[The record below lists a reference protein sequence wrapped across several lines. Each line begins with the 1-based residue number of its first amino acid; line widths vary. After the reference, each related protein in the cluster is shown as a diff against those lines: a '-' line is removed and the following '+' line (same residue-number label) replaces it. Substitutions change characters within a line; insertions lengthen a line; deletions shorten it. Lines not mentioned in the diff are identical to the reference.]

1 MRGASEL
8 KPQLDNQDQTQA
20 KSQHLTVLPDEKISF
35 SKSVILGLQHV
46 LAMDV
51 YVVPFLIAML
61 IGLQADQS
69 SALIQSTFI
78 AAGLATIVQTY
89 FCMKLPMAQG
99 PSYVP
104 LGAIITIYAAS
115 GGGEA
120 GWSSVLGAS
129 IIGAVLVI
137 ILGYTGIFNKIVKSF
152 IPPIVGGTIIFVV
165 GLSLLPVAIQDN
177 IYGAADASIRQN
189 VLLALISGAVL
200 LLFVIL
206 GSLFRTKGSLFR
218 ITSVMIALVVGCIS
232 ADFMGILDF
241 SAVGNTNWFSMPQ
254 IPFADFGF
262 SFNISAIITMVII
275 YIVLLAETTGTW
287 FAISN
292 VIDKPLTDKNINR
305 GVIGEGIS
313 CLISSLLGSTPVTG
327 YSTNAGIISIT
338 GVASR
343 RVFLAVGG
351 WFVLFGCSGKLAALI
366 SAIPSAVI
374 GGVFAIIC
382 GIISINGLQ
391 VMRNETIGEKEMYT
405 IAIPMIL
412 TLALVLI
419 PSDFLNSLPTFV
431 QYILGSPILVASM
444 GAILLNKLLPGEKRE
459 ISLS

>member
-1 MRGASEL
+1 M
-8 KPQLDNQDQTQA
+8 KTQA
-20 KSQHLTVLPDEKISF
+20 NKQDNAQVKPQHLTVLPDEKISF
-35 SKSVILGLQHV
+35 GKSAILGLQHV

-61 IGLQADQS
+61 IGLQPNQS

-104 LGAIITIYAAS
+104 LGAIVTIYAAS
-115 GGGEA
+115 GGGEL
-120 GWSSVLGAS
+120 GWSSVLGS
-129 IIGAVLVI
+129 SLIGAILVI

-152 IPPIVGGTIIFVV
+152 IPPIVGGTIIFII
-165 GLSLLPVAIQDN
+165 GLSLLPVAIRDN
-177 IYGAADASIRQN
+177 IYGATDATINQS

-200 LLFVIL
+200 IIFVIL
-206 GSLFRTKGSLFR
+206 GSLFRTKGSIFR
-218 ITSVMIALVVGCIS
+218 ITSVMFALIIGSIS
-232 ADFMGILDF
+232 AKFMGVLDF
-241 SAVGNTNWFSMPQ
+241 TSVQNAKWFSMPQ
-254 IPFADFGF
+254 IPFKDFGF
-262 SFNISAIITMVII
+262 SFDFSAIITMVII
-275 YIVLLAETTGTW
+275 YLVLLAETTGTW

-313 CLISSLLGSTPVTG
+313 CLIASLLGSTPVTG

-338 GVASR
+338 GIASR

-351 WFVLFGCSGKLAALI
+351 WFVLFGFSSKLAALI
-366 SAIPSAVI
+366 SSLPTSVI
-374 GGVFAIIC
+374 GGVFAIVC
-382 GIISINGLQ
+382 GIIAINGMQ
-391 VMRNETIGEKEMYT
+391 VMKNETIGEKEMYI

-412 TLALVLI
+412 TLALVFI
-419 PSDFLNSLPTFV
+419 PKDFLYSLPTIV
-431 QYILGSPILVASM
+431 QYLLGSPILVASM
-444 GAILLNKLLPGEKRE
+444 AAILLNKLLPSAK
-459 ISLS
+459 

>member
-1 MRGASEL
+1 M
-8 KPQLDNQDQTQA
+8 
-20 KSQHLTVLPDEKISF
+20 
-35 SKSVILGLQHV
+35 
-46 LAMDV
+46 
-51 YVVPFLIAML
+51 
-61 IGLQADQS
+61 
-69 SALIQSTFI
+69 
-78 AAGLATIVQTY
+78 
-89 FCMKLPMAQG
+89 
-99 PSYVP
+99 
-104 LGAIITIYAAS
+104 
-115 GGGEA
+115 
-120 GWSSVLGAS
+120 LGAS

>member
-1 MRGASEL
+1 M
-8 KPQLDNQDQTQA
+8 KTQA
-20 KSQHLTVLPDEKISF
+20 EELNGTQTKSQHLTVPPDGKISF
-35 SKSVILGLQHV
+35 GKSAILGLQHV
-46 LAMDV
+46 VAMDV

-61 IGLQADQS
+61 IGLAPNQS

-104 LGAIITIYAAS
+104 LGAIVAIYAAS
-115 GGGEA
+115 GGGEM

-129 IIGAVLVI
+129 LIGAILVI
-137 ILGYTGIFNKIVKSF
+137 ILGYTGIFNKIVTSF
-152 IPPIVGGTIIFVV
+152 IPPIVGGTIIFIV
-165 GLSLLPVAIQDN
+165 GLSLLPVAIRDN
-177 IYGAADASIRQN
+177 IYGATDATINQN
-189 VLLALISGAVL
+189 VLLALISAAAL
-200 LLFVIL
+200 ILFVIL
-206 GSLFRTKGSLFR
+206 GSLFRTRGAIFR
-218 ITSVMIALVVGCIS
+218 VTSVMVALIIGCIS
-232 ADFMGILDF
+232 ANFMGVLDF
-241 SAVGNTNWFSMPQ
+241 SAVANAKWFSMPQ
-254 IPFADFGF
+254 IPFKDFGF
-262 SFNISAIITMVII
+262 SFDFSAIITMIII
-275 YIVLLAETTGTW
+275 YLVLLAETTGTW

-313 CLISSLLGSTPVTG
+313 CLIASGLGSTPVTG

-366 SAIPSAVI
+366 SSIPTAVI
-374 GGVFAIIC
+374 GGVFAIVC
-382 GIISINGLQ
+382 GIISINGIQ
-391 VMRNETIGEKEMYT
+391 VMKNVKIGEKEMYI

-419 PSDFLNSLPTFV
+419 PKDFLHTLPTFV
-431 QYILGSPILVASM
+431 QYLLGSPILAASLA
-444 GAILLNKLLPGEKRE
+444 AILLNKLLPSAK
-459 ISLS
+459 

>member
-1 MRGASEL
+1 MKTKAD
-8 KPQLDNQDQTQA
+8 KQDNTQTN
-20 KSQHLTVLPDEKISF
+20 SQHLTVPPDGKISVG
-35 SKSVILGLQHV
+35 KSAILGLQHV
-46 LAMDV
+46 VAMDV

-61 IGLQADQS
+61 IGLSPNQS

-104 LGAIITIYAAS
+104 LGAIVAIYAAS
-115 GGGEA
+115 GGGEL

-129 IIGAVLVI
+129 LVGAILVV
-137 ILGYTGIFNKIVKSF
+137 ILGYTGVFNKIVKSF
-152 IPPIVGGTIIFVV
+152 IPPIVGGTIIFIV
-165 GLSLLPVAIQDN
+165 GLSLLPVAIRDN
-177 IYGAADASIRQN
+177 IYGATDATINQN
-189 VLLALISGAVL
+189 VLLALISAAAL
-200 LLFVIL
+200 ILFVIL
-206 GSLFRTKGSLFR
+206 GSLFRTRGAIFR
-218 ITSVMIALVVGCIS
+218 VTSVMIALIIGCIS
-232 ADFMGILDF
+232 ANLMGVLDF
-241 SAVGNTNWFSMPQ
+241 STVASASWFSMPQ
-254 IPFADFGF
+254 IPFKDFGF
-262 SFNISAIITMVII
+262 SFDLSAIITMVII
-275 YIVLLAETTGTW
+275 YLVLLAETTGTW

-313 CLISSLLGSTPVTG
+313 CLIASGLGSTPVTG

-366 SAIPSAVI
+366 SSIPTAVI
-374 GGVFAIIC
+374 GGVFAIVC
-382 GIISINGLQ
+382 GIISINGIQ
-391 VMRNETIGEKEMYT
+391 VMKNEKIGEKEMYI

-419 PSDFLNSLPTFV
+419 PKDFLYTLPTFV
-431 QYILGSPILVASM
+431 QYLFGSPILAAALA
-444 GAILLNKLLPGEKRE
+444 AIVLNKLLPSAK
-459 ISLS
+459 

>member
-1 MRGASEL
+1 V
-8 KPQLDNQDQTQA
+8 KTQVDKQDQAQM
-20 KSQHLTVLPDEKISF
+20 KSQHLTVLPDDKLSF
-35 SKSVILGLQHV
+35 SKSAILGLQHV

-61 IGLQADQS
+61 IGLQPNQS

-104 LGAIITIYAAS
+104 LGAIVSIYATS
-115 GGGEA
+115 GGGEL

-129 IIGAVLVI
+129 LIGAILVI

-152 IPPIVGGTIIFVV
+152 IPPIVGGTIIFIV
-165 GLSLLPVAIQDN
+165 GLSLLPVAIRDN
-177 IYGAADASIRQN
+177 IYGATDATINQN

-200 LLFVIL
+200 IIFVIL
-206 GSLFRTKGSLFR
+206 GSLLGNKGSLFR
-218 ITSVMIALVVGCIS
+218 TTSVMIALIVGCIT
-232 ADFMGILDF
+232 ANFMGVLDF
-241 SAVGNTNWFSMPQ
+241 SAIGNAKWFSMPRV
-254 IPFADFGF
+254 PFKDFGF
-262 SFNISAIITMVII
+262 SFDFSAIITMVII
-275 YIVLLAETTGTW
+275 YLVLLAETTGTW

-313 CLISSLLGSTPVTG
+313 CLIASLLGSTPVTG

-351 WFVLFGCSGKLAALI
+351 WFVIFGCSSKLAALI
-366 SAIPSAVI
+366 SSIPTAVI
-374 GGVFAIIC
+374 GGVFAIVC
-382 GIISINGLQ
+382 GIISINGVQ
-391 VMRNETIGEKEMYT
+391 VMKNETIGEKQMYI
-405 IAIPMIL
+405 IAIPMII

-419 PSDFLNSLPTFV
+419 PKDFLYSLPTFA
-431 QYILGSPILVASM
+431 QYLLGSPLLAASIA
-444 GAILLNKLLPGEKRE
+444 AILLNKLLPSAK
-459 ISLS
+459 

>member
-1 MRGASEL
+1 M
-8 KPQLDNQDQTQA
+8 KTQA
-20 KSQHLTVLPDEKISF
+20 DKQDNAQVKPQHLTVLPDEKISF
-35 SKSVILGLQHV
+35 AKSTILGLQHV

-61 IGLQADQS
+61 IGLSPNQS

-104 LGAIITIYAAS
+104 LGAIVTIYAAS
-115 GGGEA
+115 GGGEL

-129 IIGAVLVI
+129 LIGAILVI

-152 IPPIVGGTIIFVV
+152 IPPIVGGTIIFIV
-165 GLSLLPVAIQDN
+165 GLSLLPVAIRDN
-177 IYGAADASIRQN
+177 IYGATDATINQN

-200 LLFVIL
+200 ILFVIL
-206 GSLFRTKGSLFR
+206 GSLFHTKGSLFR
-218 ITSVMIALVVGCIS
+218 ITSVMIALIVGCMV
-232 ADFMGILDF
+232 ANFMGVLDF
-241 SAVGNTNWFSMPQ
+241 SAVQNAKWFSMPQ
-254 IPFADFGF
+254 LPFKDFGF
-262 SFNISAIITMVII
+262 SFDFSAIITMVII

-313 CLISSLLGSTPVTG
+313 CLIAAMLGSTPVTG

-351 WFVLFGCSGKLAALI
+351 WFVLFGCSSKLAALI
-366 SAIPSAVI
+366 SSIPTAVI
-374 GGVFAIIC
+374 GGVFAIVC
-382 GIISINGLQ
+382 GIIAINGLQ
-391 VMRNETIGEKEMYT
+391 VMKDVTIGEKEMY
-405 IAIPMIL
+405 IISIPMIL

-419 PSDFLNSLPTFV
+419 PKDFLYTLPTFV
-431 QYILGSPILVASM
+431 QYLLGSPILVAALA
-444 GAILLNKLLPGEKRE
+444 AILLNKLLPNAK
-459 ISLS
+459 

>member
-1 MRGASEL
+1 M
-8 KPQLDNQDQTQA
+8 KTQA
-20 KSQHLTVLPDEKISF
+20 DKQDNAQVKPQHLTVLPDEKISF
-35 SKSVILGLQHV
+35 AKSTILGLQHV

-61 IGLQADQS
+61 IGLSPNQS

-104 LGAIITIYAAS
+104 LGAIVTIYAAS
-115 GGGEA
+115 GGGEL

-129 IIGAVLVI
+129 LIGAILVI

-152 IPPIVGGTIIFVV
+152 IPPIVGGTIIFIV
-165 GLSLLPVAIQDN
+165 GLSLLPVAIRDN
-177 IYGAADASIRQN
+177 IYGATDATINQN

-200 LLFVIL
+200 ILFVIL
-206 GSLFRTKGSLFR
+206 GSLFHTKGSIFR
-218 ITSVMIALVVGCIS
+218 ITSVMIALIVGCIT
-232 ADFMGILDF
+232 ANFMGILDF
-241 SAVGNTNWFSMPQ
+241 SAVQNAKWFSMPQ
-254 IPFADFGF
+254 LPFKDFGF
-262 SFNISAIITMVII
+262 SFDFSAIITMVII

-313 CLISSLLGSTPVTG
+313 CLIAAMLGSTPVTG

-351 WFVLFGCSGKLAALI
+351 WFVLFGCSSKLAALI
-366 SAIPSAVI
+366 SSIPTAVI
-374 GGVFAIIC
+374 GGVFAIVC
-382 GIISINGLQ
+382 GIIAINGLQ
-391 VMRNETIGEKEMYT
+391 VMKDVTIGEKEMY
-405 IAIPMIL
+405 IISIPMIL

-419 PSDFLNSLPTFV
+419 PKDFLYTLPTFV
-431 QYILGSPILVASM
+431 QYLLGSPILVAALA
-444 GAILLNKLLPGEKRE
+444 AILLNKLLPNAK
-459 ISLS
+459 